1 MAIID
6 RRLLPFI
13 EVLADLG
20 MDWLAFELLDGI
32 RRGVEPAEHEHALA
46 RAREQSGQPATDQ
59 LDHQISVDPG
69 ATPIRGDEQLDWA
82 IEYTFDQLTATLA
95 EMSLSLDALDEIL
108 DEPGDRRQAA
118 STVEPLLVLLDD
130 GEERTVRRT
139 QVETAQARLP
149 ELRAALDTWRRS
161 TPPELDQ

>member
-13 EVLADLG
+13 EMLADLG

-32 RRGVEPAEHEHALA
+32 RRGVEPVEDEHALA

-59 LDHQISVDPG
+59 LDRHISVETE

-82 IEYTFDQLTATLA
+82 VEYTFERLTATLA
-95 EMSLSLDALDEIL
+95 EMSLSLHALDEIL
-108 DEPGDRRQAA
+108 DEPGERGPAA
-118 STVEPLLVLLDD
+118 SKVEPLLVLLDD
-130 GEERTVRRT
+130 DEERAVRRT

-149 ELRAALDTWRRS
+149 ELRAALDTWRSS
-161 TPPELDQ
+161 TPPEPAQ